1 LKIPNFV
8 DSVSLELIVRLE
20 LSVIAVFI
28 ISVWLLNLR
37 LRLAEHVAR
46 LLEVKEYICNFVTE
60 TLRKQLLGILRIM
73 NDMIKTNRTEISCET
88 GTWME
93 LAQDPVRIKGLVKLY
108 SRKLFP
114 ASLPYDFKRK
124 ENESCKR

>member
-1 LKIPNFV
+1 
-8 DSVSLELIVRLE
+8 
-20 LSVIAVFI
+20 VIAAFI

-46 LLEVKEYICNFVTE
+46 LAEVKEYMCNFVIE
-60 TLRKQLLGILRIM
+60 TLRKGLLGMLRILV
-73 NDMIKTNRTEISCET
+73 DIFKTNLTEISCET

-93 LAQDPVRIKGLVKLY
+93 LVQDPVRIKGLVRLC

-114 ASLPYDFKRK
+114 ASLPYDFKR
-124 ENESCKR
+124 